1 MKKYN
6 KLEIIGF
13 VLLIIGALFWLS
25 ENYFVVESLESIY
38 SYGRILFWLGLAVWA
53 IGYMPK
59 EKAKRDKEK
68 SNSENQS

>member
-1 MKKYN
+1 MNKYN

-13 VLLIIGALFWLS
+13 VLLVIGALSWFS

-38 SYGRILFWLGLAVWA
+38 SYGRIIFWLGLAVWA

-59 EKAKRDKEK
+59 EKAKINKAK
-68 SNSENQS
+68 SSSENQS

>member
-13 VLLIIGALFWLS
+13 ALLVIGALFWLS
-25 ENYFVVESLESIY
+25 ENYFIVESLASIY

-59 EKAKRDKEK
+59 EIAKRDKAK
-68 SNSENQS
+68 SNSEK